1 MAQLNIVQE
10 SALFIII
17 LILGVIAFQQTYKM
31 DILDK
36 AGNYKFLSVFLFVLS
51 FVMLQILTEKY
62 SPYIT
67 IKNHISSI
75 PLWLFLTIT
84 LCIAALEIVLYKKL
98 LQKKETRLGSNAI
111 KESLDNLPLG
121 IGFSDSKGLPLL
133 VNHKMEQISKEVCGE
148 ILLNIKDCKEKIA
161 KSNPI
166 HHNAIFRQD
175 SYIIFKIHD
184 QIWQMNTIDHG
195 HIKETIAKD
204 ITREYL
210 LIKKIREKNEKVEQL
225 NLRLKNY
232 NAKVDDLIREKEILK
247 AKRKIHDDIGQSLIT
262 FRFYLQNSDKNPQ
275 YRSQLVNLCRQNI
288 MLLKGPTETAKS
300 SSNWEKLRKATQSVG
315 ISLVVKGN
323 LPKEEKS
330 LSILTEIVHEAT
342 NNAILYGNAKKITVK
357 IREKKTLYTFIISND
372 GTRPQKPVVEKGGLK
387 NMRKWVEMEGG
398 TMTIKSRPRFLL
410 EINLPKRGRYEL

>member
-1 MAQLNIVQE
+1 M
-10 SALFIII
+10 
-17 LILGVIAFQQTYKM
+17 
-31 DILDK
+31 
-36 AGNYKFLSVFLFVLS
+36 
-51 FVMLQILTEKY
+51 
-62 SPYIT
+62 
-67 IKNHISSI
+67 
-75 PLWLFLTIT
+75 
-84 LCIAALEIVLYKKL
+84 
-98 LQKKETRLGSNAI
+98 
-111 KESLDNLPLG
+111 
-121 IGFSDSKGLPLL
+121 
-133 VNHKMEQISKEVCGE
+133 
-148 ILLNIKDCKEKIA
+148 
-161 KSNPI
+161 
-166 HHNAIFRQD
+166 
-175 SYIIFKIHD
+175 
-184 QIWQMNTIDHG
+184 
-195 HIKETIAKD
+195 
-204 ITREYL
+204 
-210 LIKKIREKNEKVEQL
+210 
-225 NLRLKNY
+225 
-232 NAKVDDLIREKEILK
+232 DDLIREKEILK

-410 EINLPKRGRYEL
+410 EINLPKGGRYEL